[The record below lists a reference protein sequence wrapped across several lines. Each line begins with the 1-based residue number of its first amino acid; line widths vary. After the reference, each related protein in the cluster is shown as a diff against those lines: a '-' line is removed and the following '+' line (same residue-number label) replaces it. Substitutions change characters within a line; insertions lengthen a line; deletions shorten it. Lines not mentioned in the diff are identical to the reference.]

1 MPAFWL
7 GIILILIFSVH
18 LHVFPLSGF
27 GRGFV
32 GHLYYLF
39 LPALTIALGFS
50 TVLVRS
56 LRAATIAT
64 LQAEF
69 IDTAQMKGIRWSP
82 GAAEARVPQRG
93 AGRGRRL
100 RRQPGLPD
108 QRHRAGGERVLAAR
122 PRHRCWSTPSPTATT
137 RSCRA

>member
-18 LHVFPLSGF
+18 LHVFPISGF

-69 IDTAQMKGIRWSP
+69 VDTARMKGIALVAGAAAGTCSATRCWRWSP
-82 GAAEARVPQRG
+82 
-93 AGRGRRL
+93 
-100 RRQPGLPD
+100 
-108 QRHRAGGERVLAAR
+108 
-122 PRHRCWSTPSPTATT
+122 STASTWPT
-137 RSCRA
+137 